1 MQNLVHPKEKQYH
14 RVAFVFSMIVYGIL
28 ALILVSAIASGGRS
42 GAIAGVGLV
51 FLLAFYVG
59 LIWFALFFAQGYFI
73 ARLRKNAV
81 KLGERQFGDVLALVK
96 SIAADIGMKE
106 APEVY
111 LLQEGGV
118 LNAFATKF
126 LSRNFMVIYSEV
138 FELAYAEGEDALK
151 FVIAHE
157 LGHIH
162 RRHLRGRWKII
173 PGFIIPFLAMA
184 YSRGC
189 EYTCDRYGKAY
200 GKPSGNQG
208 LLLLAA
214 GKALYGKVNEEEIVK
229 QAEEEQ
235 GFFMWLAEVNASHPS
250 LARRIKHFK
259 EFSVS

>member
-1 MQNLVHPKEKQYH
+1 MQNLVHPKEKQYYT
-14 RVAFVFSMIVYGIL
+14 VAFVFSMIVYGVIAIILLAAIGRGRGAGIATIFIL
-28 ALILVSAIASGGRS
+28 AIY
-42 GAIAGVGLV
+42 VGI
-51 FLLAFYVG
+51 FWLAFQ
-59 LIWFALFFAQGYFI
+59 FAQGYFV

-81 KLGERQFGDVLALVK
+81 KLGERQFGDVLGMIK
-96 SIAADIGMKE
+96 SIAAEIGMTE
-106 APEVY
+106 VPDVY
-111 LLQEGGV
+111 LLQEGGA

-126 LSRNFMVIYSEV
+126 LSRNFVVIYSDI
-138 FELAYAEGEDALK
+138 FELAYAQGEDALR

-173 PGFIIPFLAMA
+173 PGFVIPFLAPA
-184 YSRGC
+184 YSRAC

-214 GKALYGKVNEEEIVK
+214 GKALYNKVNEAEVVR
-229 QAEEEQ
+229 QAEEET
-235 GFFMWLAEVNASHPS
+235 GFFMWLAEVFASHPG

-259 EFSVS
+259 EFVAS